1 MTRAEPVAPDLPR
14 QAKERRS
21 NERRLA
27 AALRDASYEILPF
40 RSVEEQVLEWVPT
53 SLPLTVTVT
62 ESKGLGATVDM
73 AMKLAQHSYRAA
85 PHLAARLVRD
95 DQHLSD
101 IVEQLSSAGIVE
113 AFVVGGDAREP
124 VGVFPDALSLLQGL
138 ERVGHRFES
147 VGIGGYPEGHA
158 HIPPTRLSQAMI
170 EKSPHAT
177 HVITQLCFNANTT
190 LGWARSLKAGGVD
203 LPVRVGVP
211 GSVNRQKLIRISGSI
226 GLGQSARFLQKQSG
240 LLWRFFLPG
249 GYSPDRLVRRLSST
263 FDDPSYG
270 LRGFH
275 FFTFNELEGT
285 ERWRQAWLR
294 ALADGEGHDTEAAE
308 DAR

>member
-138 ERVGHRFES
+138 RRREQSAEAAVG
-147 VGIGGYPEGHA
+147 A
-158 HIPPTRLSQAMI
+158 HPVVRRPAGDRLR
-170 EKSPHAT
+170 
-177 HVITQLCFNANTT
+177 
-190 LGWARSLKAGGVD
+190 GR
-203 LPVRVGVP
+203 RVP
-211 GSVNRQKLIRISGSI
+211 GREWVHDSREP
-226 GLGQSARFLQKQSG
+226 A
-240 LLWRFFLPG
+240 
-249 GYSPDRLVRRLSST
+249 VRRS
-263 FDDPSYG
+263 
-270 LRGFH
+270 
-275 FFTFNELEGT
+275 
-285 ERWRQAWLR
+285 
-294 ALADGEGHDTEAAE
+294 
-308 DAR
+308 